1 MDTTNAVEGERAIY
15 VREIGPRIR
24 YTLIFQTFGHLD
36 DLRARQLVDR
46 DLRLLRL
53 QREAKHGNCCRWT
66 YLEQG
71 PGLWPV
77 RLQSDHPRT
86 VIPRSGL

>member
-1 MDTTNAVEGERAIY
+1 MDTTNAVEGERAID
-15 VREIGPRIR
+15 VRKIGPRIR
-24 YTLIFQTFGHLD
+24 HTLIFQLFEHLD
-36 DLRARQLVDR
+36 DLRALQLVDR

-71 PGLWPV
+71 PGLWRV
-77 RLQSDHPRT
+77 KRQSGHPRT
-86 VIPRSGL
+86 MIPRSGL